1 MKIESYG
8 YIKTD
13 ELKHAIDTTNEK
25 EAKRWMK
32 ENFPEFIQTDSNFMS
47 HGFIERTKTELEQNV
62 QQIHLVDLFSIFPD
76 ALSEKDVE
84 YIMRSAS
91 NSSAVI
97 NDAKLFGAS
106 WLMDDIALEECAAL
120 FYPAVDER
128 AEKAASKKIVTIITE
143 DDFVKVDKKSLSVK
157 AEIIVAAGKE
167 KGGAGG
173 GRGAREV
180 KTKGKNK
187 KQKKKEAQE
196 QTQKVNIVENIIF
209 ETDPKHVFKKET
221 GGGALTEDEIKDVLQ
236 QNEKYEIM
244 EEDALQDLIDVI
256 APKLAKRYQT
266 QATNIFTSKQQAQ
279 NDAKSAR
286 KMTRKEQEQYIN
298 NCFCKLHLFHQGI
311 SSIFTNFNS
320 FLGLENLF
328 GDPEQDT
335 DSFIPQLRK
344 YLHKTVGMD
353 LVNAVFALS
362 SDSQETTLT
371 AAMRQKILKGVEE
384 SDRVDMTA
392 YDALKALNDCK
403 DVVEILGNHHSTF
416 LVIKISFRQG

>member
-1 MKIESYG
+1 
-8 YIKTD
+8 
-13 ELKHAIDTTNEK
+13 
-25 EAKRWMK
+25 
-32 ENFPEFIQTDSNFMS
+32 
-47 HGFIERTKTELEQNV
+47 
-62 QQIHLVDLFSIFPD
+62 
-76 ALSEKDVE
+76 
-84 YIMRSAS
+84 
-91 NSSAVI
+91 
-97 NDAKLFGAS
+97 
-106 WLMDDIALEECAAL
+106 
-120 FYPAVDER
+120 
-128 AEKAASKKIVTIITE
+128 VTIITE

-157 AEIIVAAGKE
+157 AESIVAAGKE

-196 QTQKVNIVENIIF
+196 QTQK
-209 ETDPKHVFKKET
+209 KET
-221 GGGALTEDEIKDVLQ
+221 GVGALTEDEIKDVLQ

-279 NDAKSAR
+279 NDEKSAR

-298 NCFCKLHLFHQGI
+298 NCFCKLHLFHQ
-311 SSIFTNFNS
+311 
-320 FLGLENLF
+320 GLENLF

-403 DVVEILGNHHSTF
+403 DVVEILDKVKDACDYGAQMM
-416 LVIKISFRQG
+416 IKADRKRITAVKESHMEELRKALAEATDLATTLHLAVSLMYAQAAFYLIHFSGKFVPRIAAQMAPFINPHREEKIATINAAQDAVVSLLRKEGEVDTAPLMEKLKSFDYSSDPEQGVGCLPGQKPEC